1 MPQRWHWSC
10 GHSHSQK
17 PLIMRTII
25 FWASMAL
32 LWADAI
38 ALAAFK
44 GQVEALI
51 IAPLAIAAAG
61 VMLAAIGGTRHEA

>member
-1 MPQRWHWSC
+1 
-10 GHSHSQK
+10 
-17 PLIMRTII
+17 MRTII

-44 GQVEALI
+44 GQVETFI
-51 IAPLAIAAAG
+51 IAPLAISAAG
-61 VMLAAIGGTRHEA
+61 VMLASLEGGRHEA

>member
-1 MPQRWHWSC
+1 
-10 GHSHSQK
+10 
-17 PLIMRTII
+17 MRTII
-25 FWASMAL
+25 FWASMVL

-38 ALAAFK
+38 ALAFYK

-61 VMLAAIGGTRHEA
+61 VMLAAVEGGRHEA